1 MGRLMVEPSRVSGKV
16 RAPPSKSY
24 THRAF
29 ILAAL
34 AKGRSKIKNPLISL
48 DTLATIEGIRSLGA
62 RVERSDEV
70 WMVEGTGGKISPR
83 KDTLIDAKN
92 SGTTMRLIS
101 AVAALS
107 PNPVMITGDESLL
120 KRPMGPLVEA
130 LRLLG
135 ARAECKGKDG
145 RPPVVVGG
153 GLRAGEVTLP
163 GNVSSQFISAL
174 LIAGTQVDGEL
185 EIKIDGELVSRPY
198 VEITLE
204 LMRLAGADVRCSRD
218 LKRMRVRGGS
228 ALRPIEMEIPGDFS
242 SAAFPLV
249 AGAIT
254 RSRVRVE
261 NLDLGGPQGDKR
273 VVDFLRALGGEV
285 EVGKNYVDINDG
297 DLEGTELDCKDNPD
311 LVPPLAV
318 VGSVAEGKTE
328 IINVP
333 HLRLKESDRL
343 RVLATGLGRMGAK
356 IRELPDG
363 LRIWGVSELK
373 GSTVDSF
380 MDHRMAMAFAV
391 AGLVA
396 SGQTIVEGAES
407 IPVSYPTFVE
417 DMRSLGARMR
427 FV

>member
-1 MGRLMVEPSRVSGKV
+1 M

-34 AKGRSKIKNPLISL
+34 AKGRSRIKNPLISL
-48 DTLATIEGIRSLGA
+48 DTLATIDGIKSLGA
-62 RVERSDEV
+62 RVERSDDV

-92 SGTTMRLIS
+92 SGTTMRLLS

-153 GLRAGEVTLP
+153 GLRPGEVILP
-163 GNVSSQFISAL
+163 GSVSSQFISAL

-218 LKRMRVRGGS
+218 LRRMRVMGGS
-228 ALRPIEMEIPGDFS
+228 ALRPIEIEIPGDFS

-261 NLDLGGPQGDKR
+261 NLDFGGPQGDKR
-273 VVDFLRALGGEV
+273 VVDFLRDLGGEV
-285 EVGKNYVDINDG
+285 EVGKNYVEINDG

-343 RVLATGLGRMGAK
+343 RVLAAGLGRMGAK
-356 IRELPDG
+356 IKELPDG

-396 SGQTIVEGAES
+396 SGQTVVEGAES

-427 FV
+427 LL